1 MVAHQQ
7 EAIVGDNNDVVVGE
21 KDNTMFNKHT
31 NNMMMMIKGKRTK
44 RPMPLSPLALT
55 MSSATT
61 TDEGGANSATS
72 EEWAAPVS
80 APSSEEEEDMAHCL
94 ILLAQGSNNNNNNTS
109 TNHKGSNGITS
120 SSYECK
126 TCNKTF
132 SSFQALGG
140 HRASHKKPKTSNVVA
155 LSELKKSSSVIF
167 SLINEDNHHHHG
179 LKQYD
184 HHFNDDGTTL
194 SLQIANSSLC
204 TSSTSNNTN
213 KAKVH
218 ECGICGAEFSSGQ
231 ALGGHMRRH
240 RPIGTT
246 TTTTI
251 PSPSRSVTLA
261 NSIASNN
268 NVKDEKMTRNLLSLD
283 LNLPA
288 PEDEHHHHQQQQQ
301 RESSSKF
308 VFSSNE
314 KTLVFTAASQLV
326 DCHY

>member
-1 MVAHQQ
+1 
-7 EAIVGDNNDVVVGE
+7 
-21 KDNTMFNKHT
+21 
-31 NNMMMMIKGKRTK
+31 MMIKGKRTK
-44 RPMPLSPLALT
+44 RPRPLSPLALT

-61 TDEGGANSATS
+61 TDEGGSISAATS
-72 EEWAAPVS
+72 EEWAPLNS
-80 APSSEEEEDMAHCL
+80 AATSEEEEDMAHCL
-94 ILLAQGSNNNNNNTS
+94 ILLAQGSNQGTNINNTNTN
-109 TNHKGSNGITS
+109 TNHKGTNNSGVT
-120 SSYECK
+120 SYECK
-126 TCNKTF
+126 TCNKSF

-140 HRASHKKPKTSNVVA
+140 HRASHKKPKPNVVA
-155 LSELKKSSSVIF
+155 LSEIKKSSSVIF
-167 SLINEDNHHHHG
+167 SLINNDNHHHHSNNNNS

-184 HHFNDDGTTL
+184 QHFNDDGTTL
-194 SLQIANSSLC
+194 SLQIANSSSLC
-204 TSSTSNNTN
+204 TTSTNTN
-213 KAKVH
+213 KVKVH
-218 ECGICGAEFSSGQ
+218 ECGICRAEFSSGQ

-246 TTTTI
+246 ATTVPI
-251 PSPSRSVTLA
+251 PSQSVTIA
-261 NSIASNN
+261 NGIPNN

-288 PEDEHHHHQQQQQ
+288 PEDEHQQQQQQQQHHQQ